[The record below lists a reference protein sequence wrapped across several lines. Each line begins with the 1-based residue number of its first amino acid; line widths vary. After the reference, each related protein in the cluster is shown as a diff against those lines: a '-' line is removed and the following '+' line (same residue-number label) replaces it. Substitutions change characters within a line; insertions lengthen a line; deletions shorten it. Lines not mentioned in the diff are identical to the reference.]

1 MGGEGEGGRRG
12 RGRETSIFDD
22 TWGARCYNHYFC
34 ELLPPW
40 PIDGCLKAS
49 HLSAMAA
56 EVCRSSDYSSE
67 LLKKPGLPP
76 LPRAPG
82 NRGVY
87 GITLSFPWNSKF
99 SEVPDLSSTGHFV
112 DLGQENASVW
122 SPSPETYLEKHRPR
136 SASGNNNNKPE
147 PHIRPQETA
156 PTSHTPTRAGMT

>member
-22 TWGARCYNHYFC
+22 TWGARCYNHHFC

-67 LLKKPGLPP
+67 LLKKPGLPTP
-76 LPRAPG
+76 PRAPG

-99 SEVPDLSSTGHFV
+99 SEVPDLSSMGHFV
-112 DLGQENASVW
+112 DLGQENASAW
-122 SPSPETYLEKHRPR
+122 SPSPGTYLEKHRPR
-136 SASGNNNNKPE
+136 AASGGGAATNPSCSADPGRHPSPATR
-147 PHIRPQETA
+147 PHAQE
-156 PTSHTPTRAGMT
+156 